1 MKNWL
6 IIWLLSCLL
15 IEGSSSMAKE
25 EIKLPAPKL
34 KSVMSVEEAIYKRRS
49 KRDFLKKDLSLEQI
63 SQLCFSAQGKTEKSW
78 GLRAAPSAGALYP
91 LEIYLVKSDGVF
103 HYIPEEHK
111 LLSIVKGDRRDELA
125 AAALGQ
131 SFIAEAPVDIV
142 ITAVYQRT
150 RGKYGTRAER
160 YVHIEAGHAAQNIHL
175 QAVALG
181 LGSVPIGAFFDEAV
195 KSVLNLPKDHEPI
208 YIIPVG
214 YAR

>member
-1 MKNWL
+1 
-6 IIWLLSCLL
+6 
-15 IEGSSSMAKE
+15 MAKE

-34 KSVMSVEEAIYKRRS
+34 KGTLSVEEAIYKRRS
-49 KRDFLKKDLSLEQI
+49 KRDFLPKDLSLEQI
-63 SQLCFSAQGKTEKSW
+63 SQLCFSAQGITEKSW